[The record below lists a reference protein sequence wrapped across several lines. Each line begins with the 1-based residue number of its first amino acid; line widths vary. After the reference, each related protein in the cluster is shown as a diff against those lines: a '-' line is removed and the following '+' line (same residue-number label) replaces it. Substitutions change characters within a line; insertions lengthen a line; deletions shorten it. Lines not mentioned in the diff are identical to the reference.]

1 MDIVNEAVK
10 LADEIADIIKN
21 SHIYKDYRVAL
32 ANIENDEN
40 TMEKIKQFKAKHLEY
55 ARERMNGTEDFGKE
69 KYISQELYKIL
80 LNEDAKIF
88 FKNEEELIGLIAEI
102 YSRVAEKCYLNLFI

>member
-1 MDIVNEAVK
+1 MDVINEAVM
-10 LADEIADIIKN
+10 LADQIAEIIKN
-21 SHIYKDYRVAL
+21 SHIYKDYQVAL

-40 TMEKIKQFKAKHLEY
+40 TMEKIKQFKAKHLDY
-55 ARERMNGTEDFGKE
+55 ARERMNGIEDFDKE

-88 FKNEEELIGLIAEI
+88 FKNEEELISLIAEI

>member
-1 MDIVNEAVK
+1 MDVVNEAVR

-21 SHIYKDYRVAL
+21 SSIYKDYQIAL
-32 ANIENDEN
+32 AKIENDE
-40 TMEKIKQFKAKHLEY
+40 TIMEKIKQFKVKHLDY
-55 ARERMNGTEDFGKE
+55 ARERMNGVEDFDKE

-80 LNEDAKIF
+80 LNEDAKIYF
-88 FKNEEELIGLIAEI
+88 ENEEELISLIAEI